1 MDLLARGIG
10 RALDGKNLRGAFLP
24 FGVGVESARELAA
37 AASHAVV
44 VVDQPESDAGREVP
58 EVDSSQA
65 TKYRNSDRLAVFVQ
79 GADELASLEGV
90 FLPVLTESFP
100 SELLEPLGWDGLAA
114 SCLEV
119 LLDAADVPAGAGA
132 TVPDA
137 ARSLLSQALQVSAA
151 LHESG
156 GSGNLPWN
164 ALWWDHVRSAL
175 AQLSG
180 SVERA
185 PDEAELGEVLA
196 ASTFAAFSLPRPR
209 GGRTVGS
216 RDGKRWRDAIVEW
229 WSSTDSVDASLGLL
243 RGRGGSGE
251 TAGRVLA
258 ELDWSGLDAGMVNLG
273 SAVGAFFATDRDNPT
288 RVGAFSKL
296 LEDDFLNPAG
306 DLVGTPLRVGRA
318 GGGSCSVPEVLGDI
332 AVIHSV
338 HDAEVA
344 ALVGEDVLLTAPVVG
359 ATEGAVPLEG
369 LAVETAPSNASF
381 VVDVAVVHAGEL
393 RLEGRLRYSVS
404 AGGFN
409 YTARRRSLT
418 VSVDSDH
425 PLHGKV
431 APSCSAQYV
440 LLPPACDG
448 VLYAEGTSSGKP
460 KAPVAL
466 APTRFDAAGQP
477 DEPASTTVE
486 SVAPGNELRVLAFG
500 PRAHDASVNGAR
512 LDVVEGRQW
521 LTAGSFSPSGS
532 DEVVVGDVSAEFQ
545 LETGGSP
552 PLSPL
557 VAAWEGSAHAVGT
570 PPDAAATDLRGRLEV
585 AWAAR
590 LVSGD
595 PATLRAL
602 GHLALPTDRRDDVDD
617 LHPVGGTGAML
628 APAGL
633 ASSWGGIG
641 NVTVPESVV
650 GSDEAEAVREAVLAL
665 DLPRRLTVRR
675 ADETST
681 AIPSMTSWRDLWQGD
696 RHAITDYLESYAELV
711 RLARSTGNHNALL
724 WASFPFSAA
733 LWETSPPPARCRAVM
748 LGPLHPLRLA
758 WLAGVESTLNDAV
771 EKLPLVGLV
780 EGWNVPAVAPHNSTG
795 LAVALPIDNGPEQ
808 VFLGWSMVVALDQ
821 AAPVSL
827 DVPHEACGLPVPG
840 SASTGLNAGGVT
852 SALRDYRRMNPH
864 VSTLVV
870 DMTTSSRGPRL
881 DDVDDALLREVA
893 EWSRPRSSGLPGGV
907 RVHDSLWREGHPPRE
922 GVVGLAR
929 EGVGIPITWSRYD
942 PQRAEERPSNVRIL
956 QDAGVGVSADEESG
970 EGQGV
975 LGDVPLRRF
984 SVPDPQLDNNDYG
997 VTRPGLHSG
1006 GWAPLVGAL
1015 EAVERSGADTTP
1027 VVRTNVAGEL
1037 LVREDAE
1044 WVVSGEALL
1053 TPAAIAGLL
1062 EKKGSTARML
1072 WEWRPP
1078 FLQAAASGS
1087 TGLLERRPYVSVV
1100 NVPRWFTADLG
1111 ALLSQ
1116 VRDSLDVEATAST
1129 MLLELGKRGL
1139 GLSSLVA
1146 MGETHSVGAVG
1157 FYVTMLLL
1165 ERATSLQDGSTD
1177 VFVLPVDVCDPFLV
1191 ALAGGGQRGAD
1202 RQRADLLVVQLTDGR
1217 LTLSPVE
1224 IKVRSTESPVAT
1236 LPAPDGAAVQEAV
1249 SQLEATAELVDAI
1262 ASRCSDLGTSA
1273 DADLAWHGL
1282 AALVAAAM
1290 GLTPT
1295 LSDDERV
1302 TTRRLQDLVAGKLEV
1317 VLGTPLL
1324 VHLNNTVPGYAKD
1337 PVRVAPA
1344 TASARHHCVVASLPH
1359 ALDEALGMGGGTVS
1373 AAVAASLAPASSP
1386 VPDDGQEQPGNFEDV
1401 GSGVPSVD
1409 ARSPE
1414 VTDPDAPGDV
1424 SDGAP
1429 TPEPPEAT
1437 EPEGEDQDSVSTA
1450 VGVELAAQS
1459 EGEYDATLSS
1469 VRDRGVVGEGVRFDV
1484 GELLDSTGSA
1494 VATYWPSNTAL
1505 NQLNIG
1511 VVGDLGTGKTQLMRA
1526 LIRNLRAGAA
1536 ERQQTPVSML
1546 VFDYK
1551 RDFQD
1556 EEFLADVGGRLLRP
1570 DSIPIDVFGV
1580 PGEATQQAVFRRAR
1594 AFTDVISRVYS
1605 GVGPVQTDR
1614 LTHTVIEQFQQHGRA
1629 PTMAEV
1635 ADAYREAA
1643 GGADSITSIMNT
1655 FVLGGVLESDHS
1667 KLVPFA
1673 ELMEDTVLVVDL
1685 YSLGVD
1691 QKAKNALV
1699 AFFLNMYYEY
1709 MQGLRKWPYEQEDE
1723 TQLRRLNSYL
1733 LVDEATNIMQY
1744 RFQVLSDLLLQG
1756 REFGVGVILASQYLD
1771 HFNVSGAN
1779 YWEPLRT
1786 WFVHQVPQ
1794 VTTKDLGRIGLAGA
1808 TQEQADRITSL
1819 GVHEALYSSL
1829 GYAGRFV
1836 RGTPYYELKK
1846 R

>member
-10 RALDGKNLRGAFLP
+10 RALDGKHLRGAFLP

-37 AASHAVV
+37 AASQAVV
-44 VVDQPESDAGREVP
+44 VVDEPDADAGSAVP
-58 EVDSSQA
+58 EVNSSQA

-90 FLPVLTESFP
+90 FMPVLTESFP
-100 SELLEPLGWDGLAA
+100 GEFLPPLDWDGLAA
-114 SCLEV
+114 TCLEAV
-119 LLDAADVPAGAGA
+119 LDAADVPSS
-132 TVPDA
+132 
-137 ARSLLSQALQVSAA
+137 ARSSVPESARSRLSQALEVASA

-164 ALWWDHVRSAL
+164 ALWWDHVRNAL
-175 AQLSG
+175 AQLSDT
-180 SVERA
+180 VQRA
-185 PDEAELGEVLA
+185 PAEAEIGEVVNA
-196 ASTFAAFSLPRPR
+196 TIFAAFSFPRPK
-209 GGRTVGS
+209 GGRRVGR

-243 RGRGGSGE
+243 QGRGGPAAM
-251 TAGRVLA
+251 AGRGLA
-258 ELDWSGLDAGMVNLG
+258 GLDWSGLDASMVNLG
-273 SAVGAFFATDRDNPT
+273 SAVAAFVVADRDNPA
-288 RVGAFSKL
+288 RAGAFEKL

-306 DLVGTPLRVGRA
+306 DLASTPLRVERA
-318 GGGSCSVPEVLGDI
+318 GGGACSVTDVLGDVAI
-332 AVIHSV
+332 MPSEYDPELTAV
-338 HDAEVA
+338 
-344 ALVGEDVLLTAPVVG
+344 VGQDIVLAAPVVG
-359 ATEGAVPLEG
+359 AADGSVPLEG
-369 LAVETAPSNASF
+369 LTVETAPRAAAF
-381 VVDVAVVHAGEL
+381 VIAAAKVRAGEL
-393 RLEGRLRYSVS
+393 QIQGQLRHSV
-404 AGGFN
+404 AGGGFS

-418 VSVDSDH
+418 VAVDSDH

-431 APSCSAQYV
+431 APNCSAQYV
-440 LLPPACDG
+440 LLPPSCDG
-448 VLYAEGTSSGKP
+448 VLVAEMTSSGRT
-460 KAPVAL
+460 KAPAVL
-466 APTRFDAAGQP
+466 APTRFGEMGKP

-486 SVAPGNELRVLAFG
+486 SVAQGSDLQVLAFG
-500 PRAHDASVNGAR
+500 PAAAAARVNGTR
-512 LDVVEGRQW
+512 LEPVEGREG
-521 LTAGSFSPSGS
+521 LASGSFSPSGS
-532 DEVVVGDVSAEFQ
+532 DEVVVGSVSVEFQ

-557 VAAWEGSAHAVGT
+557 VAAWEGGAHAVGT
-570 PPDAAATDLRGRLEV
+570 PPDPVATDLRGRLE
-585 AWAAR
+585 ATWAAR
-590 LVSGD
+590 LVAGD
-595 PATLRAL
+595 DATLRAL
-602 GHLALPTDRRDDVDD
+602 GHLALASDRRDDVDD
-617 LHPVGGTGAML
+617 LQPVGGSGAIL
-628 APAGL
+628 ATAGL
-633 ASSWGGIG
+633 ASDWGGIG
-641 NVTVPESVV
+641 NVSVPHEVV
-650 GSDEAEAVREAVLAL
+650 DSAEAEAVREAIRAL

-681 AIPSMTSWRDLWQGD
+681 ALPSMTSWRDLWHGRRD
-696 RHAITDYLESYAELV
+696 VLTNYLQTYSGLV
-711 RLARSTGNHNALL
+711 RLARSSGNHNALL
-724 WASFPFSAA
+724 WAAFPFSAA
-733 LWETSPPPARCRAVM
+733 IWETSPAPARCRAVM

-758 WLAGVESTLNDAV
+758 WLAGVESTLHDAT

-780 EGWNVPAVAPHNSTG
+780 EGWNVPAVAPHNSNG
-795 LAVALPIDNGPEQ
+795 RMVALPIDNGPEQ
-808 VFLGWSMVVALDQ
+808 VFLGWSMLVALDQ

-827 DVPHEACGLPVPG
+827 DVPHEACGMPVPG

-942 PQRAEERPSNVRIL
+942 PEQAEARPSNVRIL
-956 QDAGVGVSADEESG
+956 QDAGVGVAADEQPG

-975 LGDVPLRRF
+975 LGEVPLRRF

-997 VTRPGLHSG
+997 VTRPGLLSG
-1006 GWAPLVGAL
+1006 GWRPLSDAL
-1015 EAVERSGADTTP
+1015 DVVERSGVGTTP

-1062 EKKGSTARML
+1062 EKNASTARML

-1100 NVPRWFTADLG
+1100 KVPRWFTADLG
-1111 ALLSQ
+1111 ALLST
-1116 VRDSLDVEATAST
+1116 VRDSPDVEATAST

-1146 MGETHSVGAVG
+1146 MGETHAIGAVG
-1157 FYVTMLLL
+1157 FYVTMLVL
-1165 ERATSLQDGSTD
+1165 ERASDPQLGGADT
-1177 VFVLPVDVCDPFLV
+1177 FVLPVDVCDPFLV
-1191 ALAGGGQRGAD
+1191 ALAGGSQRGSD
-1202 RQRADLLVVQLTDGR
+1202 RQRADLLVVQLEDDR

-1224 IKVRSTESPVAT
+1224 IKVRSTESPVTT
-1236 LPAPDGAAVQEAV
+1236 LPAPDGPSMGEAV
-1249 SQLEATAELVDAI
+1249 SQLEATTELVAAI
-1262 ASRCSDLGTSA
+1262 VSRCADLGTSA

-1282 AALVAAAM
+1282 GALVAAAM

-1295 LSDDERV
+1295 LADDQRR
-1302 TTRRLQDLVAGKLEV
+1302 TTRRLQRLVAGELAV
-1317 VLGTPLL
+1317 GLGKPLL
-1324 VHLNNTVPGYAKD
+1324 VHLNNTIPGYAKD
-1337 PVRVAPA
+1337 PVRVAPSRA
-1344 TASARHHCVVASLPH
+1344 DARHYCVVASLPH
-1359 ALDEALGMGGGTVS
+1359 ALDEALGGGGGQVT
-1373 AAVAASLAPASSP
+1373 AAVGAALLAAA
-1386 VPDDGQEQPGNFEDV
+1386 
-1401 GSGVPSVD
+1401 GSVSVD
-1409 ARSPE
+1409 SEGPPTTTTAGARPSDE
-1414 VTDPDAPGDV
+1414 VPPAPNDDESNSQHGR
-1424 SDGAP
+1424 SSAEPADG
-1429 TPEPPEAT
+1429 
-1437 EPEGEDQDSVSTA
+1437 GQDSPPA
-1450 VGVELAAQS
+1450 DGNVELAAEPGDVYEAPGQPV
-1459 EGEYDATLSS
+1459 GG
-1469 VRDRGVVGEGVRFDV
+1469 RGVLGEGVRFDV
-1484 GELLDSTGSA
+1484 GRLLDSTGSA
-1494 VATYWPSNTAL
+1494 EASYWPGNTAL

-1511 VVGDLGTGKTQLMRA
+1511 VVGDLGTGKTQLMKS
-1526 LIRNLRAGAA
+1526 LIKNLRSGAA
-1536 ERQQTPVSML
+1536 TKQQTPVSML

-1556 EEFLADVGGRLLRP
+1556 EQFLTDVGGRLLRP
-1570 DSIPIDVFGV
+1570 EAIPIDVFGV

-1594 AFTDVISRVYS
+1594 AFTDVISRVYN

-1614 LTHTVIEQFQQHGRA
+1614 LTHTVIEQFQQLGRA
-1629 PTMAEV
+1629 PTIAEV
-1635 ADAYREAA
+1635 ANAYREAA

-1655 FVLGGVLESDHS
+1655 FVLGGVLESDHTQ
-1667 KLVPFA
+1667 LVPFSS
-1673 ELMEDTVLVVDL
+1673 LLEDRVLVVDL

-1709 MQGLRKWPYEQEDE
+1709 MQGLRKWPYEQEGE

-1786 WFVHQVPQ
+1786 WFIHQVPQ
-1794 VTTKDLGRIGLAGA
+1794 VSTKDLGRIGLAGA

-1819 GVHEALYSSL
+1819 EVHEALYSSL
-1829 GYAGRFV
+1829 GYAGRFI
-1836 RGTPYYELKK
+1836 RGTPYYEL
-1846 R
+1846 RS